1 MNNTVSTSLG
11 TIQIFLHWQGNSVQV
26 FVSNV
31 FPSLSGVINNTKT
44 DLIVVFQGRV
54 KKKKKKKTKKKQQVP
69 VLGKKEG

>member
-31 FPSLSGVINNTKT
+31 FPSLSGVINNTK
-44 DLIVVFQGRV
+44 DGLDRSLPRSCEEEEEEN
-54 KKKKKKKTKKKQQVP
+54 KKKATSSCP
-69 VLGKKEG
+69 R

>member
-31 FPSLSGVINNTKT
+31 FPSISGVINNTKT

-54 KKKKKKKTKKKQQVP
+54 KKKKKTKKKQQVP